1 MLNNVCRHW
10 LICPTCKLYNPFT
23 TTTATTTTMAAV
35 SVNQTVSDTLLNSH
49 IIIVFAIWTN
59 SLYTQTHSQTPW
71 KPNPATQGPVYPAM
85 LVWKHEV
92 MKGEIRVIGG
102 AHADAGEV
110 VVAVVERRR
119 EEMEEEDLKLLCLI
133 TNAIIALTP
142 YSWSVVKIA
151 TWRVPELFLPYEWER
166 VGWTWG

>member
-1 MLNNVCRHW
+1 
-10 LICPTCKLYNPFT
+10 
-23 TTTATTTTMAAV
+23 
-35 SVNQTVSDTLLNSH
+35 
-49 IIIVFAIWTN
+49 
-59 SLYTQTHSQTPW
+59 
-71 KPNPATQGPVYPAM
+71 M

-142 YSWSVVKIA
+142 YS
-151 TWRVPELFLPYEWER
+151 
-166 VGWTWG
+166 